1 MAGVA
6 EPKRTATG
14 QVPAVGAE
22 PRRTA
27 TGQMAA
33 VGATPPPAPAPGASA
48 PRELTAHQKQQ
59 LGSGFVDAEAERRR
73 KAMLGVPA
81 ARAPEAA
88 QVTKA
93 PLARF
98 DGQTAPPELTSRD
111 LWKALAPPVTSA
123 PGQRDP
129 ERYLQVIHQ
138 FAVGTNPRYEPEG
151 PGKPRGHIFVWDISR
166 AMGCEVPHFVGAR
179 ELTVAQTVDW
189 LRHEGPMRGWHK
201 VADHDVL
208 EVCKLGTLIVALP
221 RDIKVKQLAIVAP
234 QEMPNDFKPRL
245 TGACLKRGAGLTLLE
260 AFGLRQGDYFTHE

>member
-1 MAGVA
+1 VPGAST
-6 EPKRTATG
+6 EPRRTSTG

-22 PRRTA
+22 PRRTS
-27 TGQMAA
+27 TGQVPA
-33 VGATPPPAPAPGASA
+33 VTATSAQALPSA
-48 PRELTAHQKQQ
+48 PRALTAHQKQQ

-88 QVTKA
+88 AVVKA
-93 PLARF
+93 APSTHF

-129 ERYLQVIHQ
+129 ERCLQVIHQ
-138 FAVGTNPRYEPEG
+138 FAVGTNPRYEPEA
-151 PGKPRGHIFVWDISR
+151 PGKPRGHIFLWDVSK

-208 EVCKLGTLIVALP
+208 EVCKLGTLIIALP

-234 QEMPNDFKPRL
+234 QAMPTDFRPRL
-245 TGACLKRGAGLTLLE
+245 TGACLKRGAELTLMD
-260 AFGLRQGDYFTHE
+260 AFGLRQADYFTHE